1 MVRSSYCPPPCSRG
15 AGRTAP
21 KKRKADAS
29 PEATEGEDDEED
41 VADEAEDEEME
52 DAIDLAA
59 DDDDDD
65 DEDDDVPLVEKLH
78 KGQRSLDA
86 QKLELSRT

>member
-1 MVRSSYCPPPCSRG
+1 M
-15 AGRTAP
+15 
-21 KKRKADAS
+21 
-29 PEATEGEDDEED
+29 
-41 VADEAEDEEME
+41 ADEAEDEEME

-59 DDDDDD
+59 DDDDD